1 MLGSRFNVK
10 CPASQVNEARQ
21 GELAALAVRKY
32 LDALCVYFWAA
43 TSLLTSILTFSL
55 FVLLGH
61 ALTAEVVFTSL
72 ALFGVLIAPLN
83 SFPWVING
91 CVEAVVSV
99 RRLERCSQAL
109 PPSLSVELPATGD
122 SHNELNVTEKGITC
136 NRISTAHCR
145 VGRGLAIYV
154 AWEHQFS
161 PHARVE

>member
-1 MLGSRFNVK
+1 MGHK
-10 CPASQVNEARQ
+10 CSNLFQIPTEGQTFSDAQVEEARQ

-61 ALTAEVVFTSL
+61 ALTAEIVFTSL

-83 SFPWVING
+83 SFPWVINS

-99 RRLERCSQAL
+99 RRLERCHL
-109 PPSLSVELPATGD
+109 PSSLWPSLQEVFSISLYSVEST
-122 SHNELNVTEKGITC
+122 ELRNLQLLQSSE
-136 NRISTAHCR
+136 
-145 VGRGLAIYV
+145 L
-154 AWEHQFS
+154 
-161 PHARVE
+161 

>member
-1 MLGSRFNVK
+1 MFSD
-10 CPASQVNEARQ
+10 AQVEEARQ

-61 ALTAEVVFTSL
+61 ALTAEIVFTSL

-99 RRLERCSQAL
+99 RRLERCHLPSSLWPSQQEVFSI
-109 PPSLSVELPATGD
+109 SLYSVGCTELHPAESTV
-122 SHNELNVTEKGITC
+122 VT
-136 NRISTAHCR
+136 N
-145 VGRGLAIYV
+145 L
-154 AWEHQFS
+154 
-161 PHARVE
+161 